1 MKNKINS
8 RSVRMIAVNSRNT
21 TATTNS
27 FATIITTVP
36 TDKKKDYSGIN
47 FSKIRDFSNYTFK
60 GANLTGAIFEYLDFE
75 KGEFIED
82 PNNIEKL
89 TLPTSKLDFL
99 DFSGAD
105 LTGASFYGTTMP
117 NTNFQGAICTGASFI
132 DTKMHNAKFQGAICT
147 GASFIDTKMHNAKFQ
162 GAIIS
167 NLNCDGTDLT
177 GADFSGLTM
186 TSYVSFSYA
195 NLEKANFSNTTFT
208 SGNIEFIE
216 SNFTDA
222 NFSGANIVDHADFTG
237 GIFKNTNFSK
247 AIINGSFEAVDIYR
261 DPERKSITFENVD
274 FTNANLEQTYF
285 NAYNDK
291 QIITLN
297 KVNFTGTTFPTGRD
311 IFIEKDYTYLNG
323 KYVYYKYMSV
333 EFTNTLCPPNVKCK
347 V

>member
-8 RSVRMIAVNSRNT
+8 RSVRMTAVNSRET
-21 TATTNS
+21 TLTSSLATSMN
-27 FATIITTVP
+27 TVP

-47 FSKIRDFSNYTFK
+47 FSKIRDFSTYTFK

-75 KGEFIED
+75 KGEFIEY
-82 PNNIEKL
+82 PNKIEKL

-117 NTNFQGAICTGASFI
+117 NANFQGA
-132 DTKMHNAKFQGAICT
+132 NCT

-186 TSYVSFSYA
+186 TNYVSFSYA
-195 NLEKANFSNTTFT
+195 NLTKANFSNTTFEIDPDT
-208 SGNIEFIE
+208 YGKIEFIE

-222 NFSGANIVDHADFTG
+222 NFSGANFIGYADFTG

-247 AIINGSFEAVDIYR
+247 AIINGSFEAVDKYR

-274 FTNANLEQTYF
+274 FTNAKLEQTSF
-285 NAYNDK
+285 IADIDK
-291 QIITLN
+291 QIILYN
-297 KVNFTGTTFPTGRD
+297 VNFTGTKFPSDRD
-311 IFIEKDYTYLNG
+311 IFIARDYTFLNG
-323 KYVYYKYMSV
+323 VFTYYNYMSV
-333 EFTNTLCPPNVKCK
+333 IFRVRPCPESVKCK
-347 V
+347 AS

>member
-8 RSVRMIAVNSRNT
+8 RSVRMTAVNSREIE
-21 TATTNS
+21 TNS
-27 FATIITTVP
+27 FATSMNTVP

-47 FSKIRDFSNYTFK
+47 FSNIRDFSNYTFK

-89 TLPTSKLDFL
+89 TLPTSKLNFL

-117 NTNFQGAICTGASFI
+117 NANFQGADCTR
-132 DTKMHNAKFQGAICT
+132 
-147 GASFIDTKMHNAKFQ
+147 ASFIDTKMHNAKFQ

-186 TSYVSFSYA
+186 TNYVSFSYA
-195 NLEKANFSNTTFT
+195 NLTKANFSNTKFKIDPDTY
-208 SGNIEFIE
+208 GNIEFIE

-222 NFSGANIVDHADFTG
+222 NFSGANFIGYADFTG

-247 AIINGSFEAVDIYR
+247 AIINGSFEAVDRNR
-261 DPERKSITFENVD
+261 DPKGKSRIFENVD
-274 FTNANLEQTYF
+274 FTNANLQETYF
-285 NAYNDK
+285 NADKDK
-291 QIITLN
+291 QITLSN
-297 KVNFTGTTFPTGRD
+297 VNFTGTKFPSDRD
-311 IFIEKDYTYLNG
+311 IFIVYDYSFLNG
-323 KYVYYKYMSV
+323 VQMYYNYMSV
-333 EFTNTLCPPNVKCK
+333 IFRIRPCPQSVKCE

>member
-8 RSVRMIAVNSRNT
+8 RSVRMTAVNSRNT
-21 TATTNS
+21 TAITNS
-27 FATIITTVP
+27 FATSMNTVP

-117 NTNFQGAICTGASFI
+117 NANFQGAICTGASFI
-132 DTKMHNAKFQGAICT
+132 DTKMHNAKFK
-147 GASFIDTKMHNAKFQ
+147 D
-162 GAIIS
+162 AIIS

-186 TSYVSFSYA
+186 TDVSFSYA
-195 NLEKANFSNTTFT
+195 NLTKANFSNTTLFKT
-208 SGNIEFIE
+208 DNYSEIYFEYA
-216 SNFTDA
+216 NFTDA
-222 NFSGANIVDHADFTG
+222 NFSGANFIGYANFTG
-237 GIFKNTNFSK
+237 GIFKNTNFRN
-247 AIINGSFEAVDIYR
+247 ATINGSFKAVNEDL
-261 DPERKSITFENVD
+261 DPEGKSRIFENVD
-274 FTNANLEQTYF
+274 FTNANLQETYF
-285 NAYNDK
+285 NADKEK
-291 QIITLN
+291 QITLSN
-297 KVNFTGTTFPTGRD
+297 VNFTGTKFPTPTDRD
-311 IFIEKDYTYLNG
+311 IFIKRDYSFLNGVYTYYN
-323 KYVYYKYMSV
+323 YMSV
-333 EFTNTLCPPNVKCK
+333 IFRIRPCPQSVKCE